1 MPSRAEPLRG
11 DGPGAQVLVSAPDA
25 SGDLHAAD
33 LARALRAR
41 RPELRLF
48 GAGGDALR
56 GAGAEIL
63 VDQRRLAVAGLVE
76 VLEIVPAALRAA
88 RRLVR
93 EARERR
99 ARLAVLVDAPDFHL
113 PLARRLRQ
121 ADVPVLYYVGPN
133 VTRWRRGRVDK
144 VARRVDRLASIF
156 PFEPPLYARTEL
168 AVDYVGHPLVDPL
181 RRLRDRLDRR
191 GAREQLGLV
200 PEGALV
206 ALLPGSRRNELRRM
220 LPLYLETAR
229 ELVRRRPDLR
239 FALGLAPTLDRSEVA
254 LALREAGIPIALV
267 PGRSRELL
275 LAADVALCKPGTVT
289 MEAALLGCPLVVAG
303 RAHPVTAALWRRL
316 MRVRTFAMPNLIL
329 GEALV
334 PEFLQQ
340 DAEPRHVAPAL
351 LALLEGPARARHLSG
366 LEAVQKRL
374 GDDVAAERTA
384 EIADAMLRPSDPRVT
399 A

>member
-1 MPSRAEPLRG
+1 MPSRAEPRRG
-11 DGPGAQVLVSAPDA
+11 EGPGAQVLVSAPDA

-41 RPELRLF
+41 RPDLTLF
-48 GAGGDALR
+48 GAGGEALR

-63 VDQRRLAVAGLVE
+63 VDQRQLAVAGIVE

-93 EARERR
+93 EAHARG

-113 PLARRLRQ
+113 PLARRLRR
-121 ADVPVLYYVGPN
+121 AGVPILYYVGPN
-133 VTRWRRGRVDK
+133 VTRWRRGRVHK

-156 PFEPPLYARTEL
+156 PFEPPLYARTPL
-168 AVDYVGHPLVDPL
+168 PVDYVGHPLVDPL
-181 RRLRDRLDRR
+181 RRLRENLDRKA
-191 GAREQLGLV
+191 ARSLLGLAQGG
-200 PEGALV
+200 PLV

-220 LPLYLETAR
+220 LPLYLRTAR
-229 ELVRRRPDLR
+229 ALHAQRPEVR
-239 FALGLAPTLDRSEVA
+239 FALGLAPTLDRAEA
-254 LALREAGIPIALV
+254 AAALRNAGIRITLV

-275 LAADVALCKPGTVT
+275 VAADAALTKPGTVT

-316 MRVRTFAMPNLIL
+316 MRVRTFAMPNLIT
-329 GEALV
+329 GAALV

-340 DAEPRHVAPAL
+340 DAQPERVAPAL
-351 LALLEGPARARHLSG
+351 LALLDGPERARHLAG
-366 LEAVQKRL
+366 LEEVRKCL
-374 GDDVAAERTA
+374 GDEVAAERTA
-384 EIADAMLRPSDPRVT
+384 AIADAMLLRSDQRVSR
-399 A
+399 